1 MLLGRPTNNLRAGI
15 VGLANIGK
23 STFFQAITHSN
34 LGCPANYPFA
44 TIKPSQALLKI
55 PNAHLEKLKELY
67 QAKEIQHETLT
78 VWDIAGLTRDAS
90 RGKGLGNKFL
100 NDIGSVDGIFHLVR
114 NFKDDNV
121 AHLEGG
127 IDPIRDMEIVQDEL
141 ILKDMD
147 KLEKSLDHLTRL
159 GKNAKNANDKVNE
172 QHEKDLL
179 NELQDHLY
187 DGKKIINFKKDW
199 TQEEVDILN
208 KYNFLTAKPSLIL
221 LNLSA
226 KNYITKQ
233 IPNLKEVK
241 EWRDQFAPL
250 DPIVS
255 FSADFETQFN
265 KLGEDKQA
273 IMDHYTNI
281 LKLSGNDNLTFESA
295 LPEIITKM
303 KKALDLIGF
312 YTCGPLM
319 VKQWNVRNG
328 STAQEAA
335 GAIHTDLQKTFIS
348 ANIIKYDDI
357 KDYEAPLNTTQL
369 KAKAIIKRVG
379 KDYIMQD
386 EDIPFFV
393 AAGGKTK

>member
-23 STFFQAITHSN
+23 STFFQAITDSK
-34 LGCPANYPFA
+34 LGNPANYPFA

-55 PNAHLEKLKELY
+55 PNPHLEKLKDLY
-67 QAKEIQHETLT
+67 QAKEIQNETLT

-114 NFKDDNV
+114 AFKDDNV
-121 AHLEGG
+121 THLEGG
-127 IDPIRDMEIVQDEL
+127 VNPIRDMEIVQDEL

-147 KLEKSLDHLTRL
+147 KLESSLDHLERL
-159 GKNAKNANDKVNE
+159 GKNSKNVKDKINE
-172 QHEKDLL
+172 QHERDLL
-179 NELQDHLY
+179 TDLQNHLY

-199 TQEEVDILN
+199 TQEDVDILN
-208 KYNFLTAKPSLIL
+208 KYNFLTAKPSLVL

-226 KNYITKQ
+226 HDYITQ
-233 IPNLKEVK
+233 NISNLREIK

-250 DPIVS
+250 DKIVT

-265 KLGEDKQA
+265 KYKGNFE
-273 IMDHYTNI
+273 NI
-281 LKLSGNDNLTFESA
+281 KTYYQDSLDLTKDETLHLNSS
-295 LPEIITKM
+295 LPDIITKM
-303 KKALDLIGF
+303 KSALGLIGF
-312 YTCGPLM
+312 YTCGPEM
-319 VKQWNVRNG
+319 VKQWNVRVG

-335 GAIHTDLQKTFIS
+335 GVIHTDLQQTFIS
-348 ANIIKYDDI
+348 ANIIKYDEI
-357 KDYEAPLNTTQL
+357 KDYEPPLNLSQL

>member
-23 STFFQAITHSN
+23 STFFQAITDSK
-34 LGCPANYPFA
+34 LGNPANYPFA

-55 PNAHLEKLKELY
+55 PNPHLEKLKDLY
-67 QAKEIQHETLT
+67 QSKEIQHETLT

-114 NFKDDNV
+114 GFQDDNV
-121 AHLEGG
+121 THLEGG
-127 IDPIRDMEIVQDEL
+127 VDPIRDMEIVQDEL

-147 KLEKSLDHLTRL
+147 KLESSLDHLERL
-159 GKNAKNANDKVNE
+159 GKNAKNIKDKINE
-172 QHEKDLL
+172 QREKDLL
-179 NELQDHLY
+179 TELQNHLY
-187 DGKKIINFKKDW
+187 EGKKIINFKQDW

-226 KNYITKQ
+226 KNYITQNIPYLKQ
-233 IPNLKEVK
+233 IQ

-250 DPIVS
+250 DKIVS

-265 KLGEDKQA
+265 NHKSDLDTIKTNYQNSLGITKDE
-273 IMDHYTNI
+273 I
-281 LKLSGNDNLTFESA
+281 LNLNSS
-295 LPEIITKM
+295 LPDIITKM
-303 KKALDLIGF
+303 KKALGLIGF
-312 YTCGPLM
+312 YTCGPEM
-319 VKQWNVRNG
+319 VKQWNVRVG

-335 GAIHTDLQKTFIS
+335 GVIHTDLQKTFIS
-348 ANIIKYDDI
+348 ANVIKYDDI
-357 KDYEAPLNTTQL
+357 KDYKPPLNISQL

-386 EDIPFFV
+386 EDIPYFV